1 MSQGMF
7 GYSITR
13 TTERNTF
20 FTDLFADLNA
30 FGIPIEGLHTETGP
44 GVVEAAIVYT
54 DVVTAADRATLFKT
68 AVKEIAFKSGLMAT
82 FMAKISD
89 SLPGCGGHVH
99 QSLWDKQGNKNLFY
113 DKKDPLGMSELFRQ
127 YLAGQLLCLR
137 EILPVFA
144 PTINSYKRLVEGAWA
159 PTTVT
164 WGVDNRTVALRVLGG
179 EKSCRL
185 ETRVIGSDVNP
196 QLAMAGA
203 LASGLYGIKKKLKLK
218 QKPTQGNGYRDDSA
232 DRLPATLDE
241 ATKIMKNSKIAREIF
256 GDGFVEHF
264 TQTREWE
271 WRQHLKAVTD
281 WEMRRYFEII

>member
-1 MSQGMF
+1 
-7 GYSITR
+7 
-13 TTERNTF
+13 
-20 FTDLFADLNA
+20 
-30 FGIPIEGLHTETGP
+30 
-44 GVVEAAIVYT
+44 
-54 DVVTAADRATLFKT
+54 
-68 AVKEIAFKSGLMAT
+68 
-82 FMAKISD
+82 
-89 SLPGCGGHVH
+89 VH

-113 DKKDPLGMSELFRQ
+113 DKKDPFGMTELFRQ

-218 QKPTQGNGYRDDSA
+218 QKATRGNGYKDDSA

-241 ATKIMKNSKIAREIF
+241 ATKIMKNSKIAREIL
-256 GDGFVEHF
+256 GDDFVEHF